1 MTLKEISEKTGFSIT
16 TISRVMNRTGYVN
29 EETYRKVM
37 QAAEEGGYFQK
48 KKNTVLNNN
57 IVGVI
62 VPDLSKDRKS
72 VV

>member
-37 QAAEEGGYFQK
+37 
-48 KKNTVLNNN
+48 
-57 IVGVI
+57 
-62 VPDLSKDRKS
+62 
-72 VV
+72 